1 MRVCVCAAVCAASRY
16 ISSMTSVSPAAAPPA
31 AVSADQPPHHS
42 GDGGGGGGIMEDDDR
57 EMADEFAVDETS
69 ASERP
74 TDCTSSAG
82 TPTTMTECRLCR
94 HSCADAASLQR
105 HLLQVG

>member
-1 MRVCVCAAVCAASRY
+1 
-16 ISSMTSVSPAAAPPA
+16 MTSVSPAAAPPA

-42 GDGGGGGGIMEDDDR
+42 GDGGGIMEDDDR
-57 EMADEFAVDETS
+57 EVAEEFAVDETS

-74 TDCTSSAG
+74 ADCTSSAG

-94 HSCADAASLQR
+94 HSCVDAASLRR